1 MGKINFIQNLLLF
14 ILQKQPI
21 DSRSM
26 VETNVKTS
34 KNMSIRARHLS
45 CHGGMRNVELRST
58 LRPIVATVLWL
69 EGEHSAY

>member
-45 CHGGMRNVELRST
+45 CHGGMRNVECNST
-58 LRPIVATVLWL
+58 LRPIVSTVLWL
-69 EGEHSAY
+69 EVEHSAY